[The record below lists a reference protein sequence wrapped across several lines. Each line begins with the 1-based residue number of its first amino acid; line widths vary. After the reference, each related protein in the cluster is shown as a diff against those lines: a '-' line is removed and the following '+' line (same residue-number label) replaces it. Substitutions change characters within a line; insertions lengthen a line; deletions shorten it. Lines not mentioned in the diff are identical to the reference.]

1 MRDAAESA
9 AIRGTAVVSDR
20 PDPGWYAVYVQDRTL
35 AGVLKY
41 TEDDSGVMSL
51 LHTEIYPEWEGLGL
65 AGILV
70 GGALDDIRS
79 RERTV
84 DPVCTYV
91 VGYMNKHPEYDDL
104 VAHSARGESLPRK
117 DPRP

>member
-9 AIRGTAVVSDR
+9 AIRDSAVVSDR
-20 PDPGWYAVYVQDRTL
+20 PDPGWYAVHVQNHVL

-41 TEDDSGVMSL
+41 TQDEFGRISL
-51 LHTEIYPEWEGLGL
+51 QHTEIYPQWEGLGL

-70 GGALDDIRS
+70 AGALDDIR
-79 RERTV
+79 RRGMTV

-91 VGYMNKHPEYDDL
+91 IGYIQKHPEYESL
-104 VAHSARGESLPRK
+104 VANSA
-117 DPRP
+117 

>member
-9 AIRGTAVVSDR
+9 AIRDTAVVSDR
-20 PDPGWYAVYVQDRTL
+20 PDPGWYAVYVQNHVL

-41 TEDDSGVMSL
+41 TRNDLGQVSL
-51 LHTEIYPEWEGLGL
+51 QHTEIYPLWEGLGL

-70 GGALDDIRS
+70 GAALDDIR
-79 RERTV
+79 RRGMTV

-91 VGYMNKHPEYDDL
+91 VGYIHKHPDYESL
-104 VAHSARGESLPRK
+104 VAHSA
-117 DPRP
+117 